1 MGFSRFYFLITV
13 RVVLIVLSGLL
24 FSFFVREDDKNMI
37 NLVLVL
43 LLIIQTYLLIK
54 YINKTNTELARFI
67 IRMQAKDTA
76 INYPEGYKK
85 PGSLHFSLNMINKE
99 MQEMRIENE
108 QQSHYINAI
117 INNLNVGVIAFDDSG
132 KVELLNPAAC
142 RMFNCKKFYFLNKL
156 KADHF
161 EFHQAIMDAVKL
173 PQHLKKIH
181 TNDGP
186 MSLAFRSKLIKIGKR
201 NIHVLSFQNIGQELD
216 RNELDSWH
224 KLIRVLNHEIM
235 NSITP
240 ITTLSKTIQRYIHH
254 DDKLKKAAELNDEII
269 KDIAINS
276 DIITE
281 RGKGLIDFIEVYKNI
296 TTSPELN
303 LTTFKIAPT
312 IDGIQKFFRERFD
325 DQGVKFESTISED
338 LQINADESLLKQM
351 LINLVKNSLEA
362 LGCIT
367 DPFIHI
373 KAHLSAENNPIIRIE
388 DNGAGIPED
397 EQDKIFIPFYSTK
410 ENGSGIGLSL
420 CRQIMHLHQGSISV
434 KSEPG
439 IKTIFIL
446 MF

>member
-1 MGFSRFYFLITV
+1 
-13 RVVLIVLSGLL
+13 
-24 FSFFVREDDKNMI
+24 
-37 NLVLVL
+37 
-43 LLIIQTYLLIK
+43 
-54 YINKTNTELARFI
+54 
-67 IRMQAKDTA
+67 
-76 INYPEGYKK
+76 
-85 PGSLHFSLNMINKE
+85 
-99 MQEMRIENE
+99 
-108 QQSHYINAI
+108 
-117 INNLNVGVIAFDDSG
+117 
-132 KVELLNPAAC
+132 
-142 RMFNCKKFYFLNKL
+142 
-156 KADHF
+156 
-161 EFHQAIMDAVKL
+161 
-173 PQHLKKIH
+173 
-181 TNDGP
+181 
-186 MSLAFRSKLIKIGKR
+186 
-201 NIHVLSFQNIGQELD
+201 
-216 RNELDSWH
+216 
-224 KLIRVLNHEIM
+224 M

-312 IDGIQKFFRERFD
+312 IDGIQKFYRERFD

>member
-1 MGFSRFYFLITV
+1 MGFNRFYFLIIV

-37 NLVLVL
+37 NIVLVL

-67 IRMQAKDTA
+67 IRIQAKDTA

-85 PGSLHFSLNMINKE
+85 PSSLHFSLNMINKE

-117 INNLNVGVIAFDDSG
+117 VNNLNVGVIAFDDSG

-156 KADHF
+156 KAERF
-161 EFHQAIMDAVKL
+161 EFHQAIMDAVKS

-181 TNDGP
+181 TDDGP

-216 RNELDSWH
+216 QNELDSWH
-224 KLIRVLNHEIM
+224 KLILVLNHEIM

-312 IDGIQKFFRERFD
+312 IDGIQKFYRERFD
-325 DQGVKFESTISED
+325 EQGVKFESTISED

-351 LINLVKNSLEA
+351 LINLIKNSLEA

-367 DPFIHI
+367 DPFIRI
-373 KAHLSAENNPIIRIE
+373 KAFQPEEGNPIIKIE

-397 EQDKIFIPFYSTK
+397 KQDKIFIPFYSTK

-420 CRQIMHLHQGSISV
+420 CRQIMQMHQGSISV

-439 IKTIFIL
+439 IKTIFMLI
-446 MF
+446 F

>member
-1 MGFSRFYFLITV
+1 MSFNRFYFLIIV

-24 FSFFVREDDKNMI
+24 LSFFVRDDDKNMI

-117 INNLNVGVIAFDDSG
+117 VNNLNVGVIAFDDRG

-142 RMFNCKKFYFLNKL
+142 RMLNCKKFYFLNKL

-181 TNDGP
+181 TDDGP

-224 KLIRVLNHEIM
+224 KLIQVLNHEIM

-254 DDKLKKAAELNDEII
+254 DGKLKKAAELNDEII

-312 IDGIQKFFRERFD
+312 IDGIQKFYQERFD
-325 DQGVKFESTISED
+325 EQGVKFESTISED

-362 LGCIT
+362 LDCIT

-373 KAHLSAENNPIIRIE
+373 KAFQPEEGNPFMKIE